1 MLTTSRRIKMTP
13 TNELLTPSDPQVGK
27 LHERLIAAA
36 RKSGV
41 TPAQFQLALAFPGTD
56 LEDDIAASIVKFS
69 KRASGIV
76 TPVRAQDTGLIPE
89 GWTLEAEELEGDVEL
104 GKVDY
109 SYCPVHEGE
118 EWVNGTTMLKRAVE
132 QKAVGSLGYAAE
144 LLKAQKEGKEIFP
157 VESRGKEYFIMP
169 RTRLLDRSRRRHV
182 AYFCWRGIA
191 SGWVLDFCWADH
203 GSSFRSRGRLLR
215 PRE

>member
-1 MLTTSRRIKMTP
+1 MTP
-13 TNELLTPSDPQVGK
+13 TNVLTPSDPQVGK
-27 LHERLIAAA
+27 LHERLLAAA

-76 TPVRAQDTGLIPE
+76 TPIRAQDTGLIPE

-109 SYCPVHEGE
+109 SCCPVHEGE
-118 EWVNGTTMLKRAVE
+118 QYVNGTTMLQRAVE

-144 LLKAQKEGKEIFP
+144 LLKAQKQGKEIFP
-157 VESRGKEYFIMP
+157 VESRGKHYFIMP
-169 RTRLLDRSRRRHV
+169 RTRLLDRHGFRHV
-182 AYFCWRGIA
+182 AYFRWYDGA
-191 SGWVLDFCWADH
+191 SGWVLRFYWADTGFH
-203 GSSFRSRGRLLR
+203 FDSHDRFLR
-215 PRE
+215 PR

>member
-1 MLTTSRRIKMTP
+1 M
-13 TNELLTPSDPQVGK
+13 
-27 LHERLIAAA
+27 
-36 RKSGV
+36 
-41 TPAQFQLALAFPGTD
+41 PAQFQLALAFPGTD

-118 EWVNGTTMLKRAVE
+118 EYVNGTTMLQRAVE

-144 LLKAQKEGKEIFP
+144 LLKAQKAGKEIFP

-169 RTRLLDRSRRRHV
+169 RTRLLGRDRGRLV
-182 AYFCWRGIA
+182 AGFRWRDGA
-191 SGWVLDFCWADH
+191 SEWVLDFAWAGAGGGF
-203 GSSFRSRGRLLR
+203 GSGGRVLR

>member
-1 MLTTSRRIKMTP
+1 MTP
-13 TNELLTPSDPQVGK
+13 TNALTPSDPQVGK
-27 LHERLIAAA
+27 LHERLLAAA

-41 TPAQFQLALAFPGTD
+41 TPAQFQLALGFPGTD
-56 LEDDIAASIVKFS
+56 LEDEIAASIVKFS

-89 GWTLEAEELEGDVEL
+89 GWTLETEELEGDVEL

-118 EWVNGTTMLKRAVE
+118 QYVNGPTMLQRSVE

-144 LLKAQKEGKEIFP
+144 LLKAQKAGKEIFP
-157 VESRGKEYFIMP
+157 VESRGKHYFVMP
-169 RTRLLDRSRRRHV
+169 RTVLLGRGRVRHV
-182 AYFCWRGIA
+182 AYFVWGVKA
-191 SGWVLDFCWADH
+191 SEWVLDFDCVDFSF
-203 GSSFRSRGRLLR
+203 SSSDRLLR